1 MCFALDFGEL
11 IVWNESV
18 EVCLRFARI
27 WRNFS
32 GTVSRIISYARADC
46 TIFKKYNTMVEM
58 QKNRESINRS
68 LVFPLALALVLSLA
82 ASLYGMRWVQQQNT
96 NQRLYD
102 EALQGQRLFR
112 SLLEMQAKQL
122 QARIE
127 ILQTDPA
134 LKKAFLVRDRLRLQ
148 DALPHLGSK
157 VAGASG
163 MGLLFFDAERKLV
176 FSVDHPAVSGEKTE
190 HQTLRQVART
200 HSMAQGLELDK
211 DGRVLLRVV
220 VPWGMEGVDLGYV
233 EMSQD
238 IGFVVPRMKEALGF
252 EIFITAQKA
261 GIDQKQW
268 AAAGHNAESWQELA
282 ECVVLARTMPTLPA
296 ELCAALMAGTPR
308 GTVRTLDFA
317 EGERHFR
324 GGLIGILDPA
334 EQNIGALVMLKDV
347 THEVVS
353 LWAMAFYL
361 GGVGLA
367 IAVFLFL
374 FFYFYISRLDRRLA
388 TNQANLQEALAS
400 KDVALLH
407 TSTLLQQDIA
417 LREEVE
423 REFQRACRQNQ
434 LILDTVGEGIFGL
447 DSRGNHTFVNPQAAR
462 MLGYEVGELVGHPSH
477 VIWHH
482 SRPNGAH
489 FPDVECPIYQT
500 LRDGKIHHL
509 EDDFFWCK
517 DGTGF
522 FVEYTST
529 PILEEGQLAG
539 AVVSFRDISDKKKA
553 LRDLVTSENRYRTM
567 SGIAQ
572 DAIILMDDH
581 GRIAYWNPAA
591 ERIFGYTEGEALG
604 RDLHELIMP
613 PRCAPELKN
622 GLARFWSSG
631 EGTAIGQLLEMTA
644 LRKGGTEFPVEL
656 ALSAL
661 RQEEGWWAVGI
672 VRDISERVRERTER
686 EDLQAQL
693 RHSQKMEAIGTLAGG
708 IAHDFNNILAAIMGY
723 TELALLEVR
732 EGSLRDTLIEVRR
745 ASGRA
750 KDLVAHILAFSRQ
763 GEMARTPVN
772 VAPIIKETLKMLRA
786 SLPTTI
792 EIKQTMGQDLGKILA
807 DPTQIHQVLMNLCTN
822 AAHAMRETGG
832 VLEVGLSQVHLH
844 GEPVLR
850 TFDIAPGNYLRLTV
864 RDTGQGV
871 DSKIID
877 KIFDPFFTTK
887 NRGEGTGLG
896 LSVVHGIV
904 ISHGG
909 AIEVQSVPGQGTSF
923 ALYFPVL
930 ESVSEIVEA
939 AVSDAPPTGKERV
952 LFVDDETAL
961 IELGERILVYLGY
974 QVTTRTSSVEALEL
988 FRANPDAFDLVITD
1002 YTMPN
1007 MTGGELAKHILAIR
1021 PDMPIVLCTGF
1032 SEVFTEEKAKALGI
1046 GGYVMKP
1053 ISIND
1058 LARICRSVLDQVGQ

>member
-1 MCFALDFGEL
+1 MA
-11 IVWNESV
+11 
-18 EVCLRFARI
+18 
-27 WRNFS
+27 
-32 GTVSRIISYARADC
+32 
-46 TIFKKYNTMVEM
+46 EM
-58 QKNRESINRS
+58 QKNRESITHR
-68 LVFPLALALVLSLA
+68 LVIPLALALILSLA

-96 NQRLYD
+96 NRHMYD
-102 EALQGQRLFR
+102 EALSGQQLFR
-112 SLLEMQAKQL
+112 SLLATQAKQL
-122 QARIE
+122 QKRIE
-127 ILQTDPA
+127 ILQADPG
-134 LKKAFLVRDRLRLQ
+134 LQEAFSAKDRLQ
-148 DALPHLGSK
+148 IQKALSRPGPL
-157 VAGASG
+157 VVGAFG
-163 MGLLFFDAERKLV
+163 MGQLFFVDAGRRLV
-176 FSVDHPAVSGEKTE
+176 FSADNHAVVGEVLE
-190 HQTLRQVART
+190 HQTLKQAFRT
-200 HSMAQGLELDK
+200 HEMAHGLELER
-211 DGRVLLRVV
+211 DGRFLLRVA
-220 VPWGMEGVDLGYV
+220 VPWSIAGGDAGYV

-238 IGFVVPRMKEALGF
+238 IGLLAPKLKEVLGY
-252 EIFITAQKA
+252 EIFITAKKA
-261 GIDQKQW
+261 GLDQKQW
-268 AAAGHNAESWQELA
+268 AAEAKAGRRAGSWQELS
-282 ECVVLARTMPTLPA
+282 ECVVLARTMPAVPGK
-296 ELCAALMAGTPR
+296 LCAVLMGGSPQ
-308 GTVRTLDFA
+308 GFVRILDFSM
-317 EGERHFR
+317 GDRHFR
-324 GGLIGILDPA
+324 GGFIDLLDPA
-334 EQNIGALVMLKDV
+334 QQNIGALVMLQDV

-367 IAVFLFL
+367 IAVLFFL

-388 TNQANLQEALAS
+388 TNQANLRDTIAS
-400 KDVALLH
+400 KDIALFQS
-407 TSTLLQQDIA
+407 STLLQQDIA
-417 LREEVE
+417 RREEVE
-423 REFQRACRQNQ
+423 REFTRVCRQNQ
-434 LILDTVGEGIFGL
+434 LILDAVGEGIFGL

-462 MLGYEVGELVGHPSH
+462 MLGYEPGELVGQPSH
-477 VIWHH
+477 AIWHH

-509 EDDFFWCK
+509 EDDFFWRK
-517 DGTGF
+517 NGTGF
-522 FVEYTST
+522 PVEYTST
-529 PILEEGQLAG
+529 PILEEGGLVG
-539 AVVSFRDISDKKKA
+539 AVVSFKDISDKKKA

-567 SGIAQ
+567 SSIAQ

-591 ERIFGYTEGEALG
+591 ERIFGYAEGEALG
-604 RDLHELIMP
+604 RDLHEMIMP
-613 PRCAPELKN
+613 TRFAPELKD

-631 EGTAIGQLLEMTA
+631 EGTAIGQVLEMTA
-644 LRKGGTEFPVEL
+644 LRKGGAEFPVEL

-661 RQEEGWWAVGI
+661 RQDGGWWAVGI

-686 EDLQAQL
+686 EGLQAQL

-732 EGSLRDTLIEVRR
+732 EGSLRDTLVEVRR

-792 EIKQTMGQDLGKILA
+792 EIKQTLGQDLGKILA

-832 VLEVGLSQVHLH
+832 VLEISLTHVHLKD
-844 GEPVLR
+844 EPILR
-850 TFDIAPGNYLRLTV
+850 TFALEPGNYLRLTV
-864 RDTGQGV
+864 RDTGHGI
-871 DSKIID
+871 DSVILD
-877 KIFDPFFTTK
+877 RIFDPFFTTK

-904 ISHGG
+904 TSHGG
-909 AIEVQSVPGQGTSF
+909 AIDVQSEPGQGTSF

-930 ESVSEIVEA
+930 ESVSETVEA
-939 AVSDAPPTGKERV
+939 AVADALPTGMERV
-952 LFVDDETAL
+952 LFVDDEIAL

-988 FRANPDAFDLVITD
+988 FRDQPYSFDLVITD

-1021 PDMPIVLCTGF
+1021 PEMPIVLCTGF
-1032 SEVFTEEKAKALGI
+1032 SEVFTEEKAMALGI
-1046 GGYVMKP
+1046 QGYVMKP
-1053 ISIND
+1053 ISIHD
-1058 LARICRSVLDQVGQ
+1058 LARICRSVLDQAKK